1 MMYLF
6 WAVAGYLS
14 GCVLY
19 GYLLPKWF
27 CRVDVT
33 KQSPDGNPGAANAL
47 LYGGKAVGALVILL
61 ELLKAFLPVYLAARV
76 LDVTDFRFG
85 LVIAAPVA
93 GHAFP
98 FWRKGKGGKSI
109 AASFGAL
116 LGLFPNLGPVLVL
129 AFFYLLFSLVLVIR
143 PHFFRSVLVYALLN
157 ISSFILEKNPA
168 FLLGMVLI
176 SLIVIG
182 KHFVRYHGEKFA
194 LLLFGK
200 RLLLGTKE
208 QA

>member
-1 MMYLF
+1 MALPLCGRRRFAPTTIFPMLQMFEAY
-6 WAVAGYLS
+6 AHRIISAKNGVAA
-14 GCVLY
+14 
-19 GYLLPKWF
+19 P
-27 CRVDVT
+27 
-33 KQSPDGNPGAANAL
+33 
-47 LYGGKAVGALVILL
+47 
-61 ELLKAFLPVYLAARV
+61 
-76 LDVTDFRFG
+76 VTDFRFG